1 MQPFDS
7 YAFWL
12 DHCPSPRDRWLDG
25 LERSDSA
32 PSDYS
37 ERATK
42 VQAAAT
48 KAYEAGKNYMVPD
61 ISEYTKLLWPTARPR
76 TQEEDEAYTAKREA
90 ERAVEMG
97 IDSDATRIWLS
108 ACEERTA
115 QRRADAL
122 AVAVA
127 QDATRIWLSAC
138 EERTAQRRADTLAVA
153 VAQDAAKAAAI
164 EKHNTQAAVIAEMQA
179 ILDTENLD
187 DDDRFYLEWKIK
199 RKTKRMTP

>member
-1 MQPFDS
+1 M
-7 YAFWL
+7 
-12 DHCPSPRDRWLDG
+12 
-25 LERSDSA
+25 
-32 PSDYS
+32 
-37 ERATK
+37 
-42 VQAAAT
+42 QAAAT

-115 QRRADAL
+115 QRRAD
-122 AVAVA
+122 
-127 QDATRIWLSAC
+127 
-138 EERTAQRRADTLAVA
+138 TLAVA
-153 VAQDAAKAAAI
+153 VAQAAAKVAAI